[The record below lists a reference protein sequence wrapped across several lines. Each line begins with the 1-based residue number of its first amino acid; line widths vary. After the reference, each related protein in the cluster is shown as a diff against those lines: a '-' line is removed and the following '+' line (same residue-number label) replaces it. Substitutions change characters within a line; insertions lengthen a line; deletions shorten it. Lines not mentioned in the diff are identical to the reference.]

1 LEEDPKTGKL
11 IAVKHISFGREKAEL
26 IREISSL
33 AQLNH
38 PNVLRIF
45 GWTFANSSHSAEIQT
60 EYAPNGSLDRL
71 LGNLGAGETRPSF
84 WNPTGIG
91 IVICGIVVGMRYVHS
106 RGLIHGDLKPANILL
121 NEKGHPLICDFGSSR
136 FESDAAT
143 PLPDTGT
150 VCYAAPEQY
159 LEGAALTSK
168 VDIFSFGLLLYEV
181 LVGSPVFSSS
191 DPPFTVIRRLRTRD
205 LPTVPPRLGPLM
217 QDLIG
222 RCWEPNP
229 ESRPSF
235 HDILCLFRDHQFKIL
250 QSAAASDIQG
260 FCEAILEWER
270 RSGIR
275 Q

>member
-1 LEEDPKTGKL
+1 M
-11 IAVKHISFGREKAEL
+11 AVKHISFAREKAEL

-45 GWTFANSSHSAEIQT
+45 GWTFADSSHNAEIQT

-71 LGNLGAGETRPSF
+71 LTKVGRGETPPSF

-91 IVICGIVVGMRYVHS
+91 IVICGIVLGLRYVHS
-106 RGLIHGDLKPANILL
+106 RGVIHGDLKPGNILL
-121 NEKGHPLICDFGSSR
+121 NENGHPLICDFGSSR
-136 FESDAAT
+136 VESDGAT

-159 LEGAALTSK
+159 QDGAVLTSK

-191 DPPFTVIRRLRTRD
+191 DPPFTVIRRLRARD
-205 LPTVPPRLGPLM
+205 FPTVPPRCGPFM

-222 RCWEPNP
+222 RCWEPAP

-235 HDILCLFRDHQFKIL
+235 HDILCLLRCHQFQIL
-250 QSAAASDIQG
+250 QHAAASDIQD

-270 RSGIR
+270 RSGIP